1 MMAWNVPDWAPH
13 KETHMPIH
21 AVKMSP
27 RVPIGEP
34 EEPDESPMPVDP
46 DEGPVPAQIP
56 DDPEHDRVI
65 DPED

>member
-1 MMAWNVPDWAPH
+1 
-13 KETHMPIH
+13 MPKSH
-21 AVKMSP
+21 AYMSP
-27 RVPIGEP
+27 RIPIGEP
-34 EEPDESPMPVDP
+34 EDPDESPMPVDP

>member
-1 MMAWNVPDWAPH
+1 
-13 KETHMPIH
+13 MPKSH
-21 AVKMSP
+21 TYMSP
-27 RVPIGEP
+27 RIPIGEP
-34 EEPDESPMPVDP
+34 EDPDESPMPVNP